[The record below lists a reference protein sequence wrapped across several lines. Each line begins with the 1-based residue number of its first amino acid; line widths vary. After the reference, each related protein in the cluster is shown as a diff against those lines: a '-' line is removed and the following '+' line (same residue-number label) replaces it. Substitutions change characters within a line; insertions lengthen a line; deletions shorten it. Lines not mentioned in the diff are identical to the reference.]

1 MKLKLDENLGLRWAA
16 RLRDAG
22 HDVDTVHDEGLRGAD
37 DRTVLGAAV
46 EAGCV
51 LVTLDLDF
59 SNPLRFPPAVTAG
72 IAVLRVSDRPG
83 LDEIDAVVQRLTA
96 ALAAG
101 ELTGHLWVVDAGRA
115 RQYQPP
121 GA

>member
-1 MKLKLDENLGLRWAA
+1 VRLKLDENLGLRWVAQ
-16 RLRDAG
+16 LRDAG

-37 DRTVLGAAV
+37 DLNVLDAAV
-46 EAGCV
+46 EAGRA

-83 LDEIDAVVQRLTA
+83 RDEIDAVVQRLTEG
-96 ALAAG
+96 LAAG
-101 ELTGHLWVVDAGRA
+101 ELGRHLWVVNVSRV

-121 GA
+121 DA

>member
-1 MKLKLDENLGLRWAA
+1 VRLKLDENLGLRWVAH
-16 RLRDAG
+16 LRNAG
-22 HDVDTVHDEGLRGAD
+22 HDVDTVHDENLRGAG
-37 DRTVLGAAV
+37 DRTVLNAPV
-46 EAGCV
+46 EAGRA

-83 LDEIDAVVQRLTA
+83 LEEIDAVVQRLTA
-96 ALAAG
+96 ALAARD
-101 ELTGHLWVVDAGRA
+101 LAGHLWVIDVSRV

-121 GA
+121 DA

>member
-1 MKLKLDENLGLRWAA
+1 MRLKLDENLGLRWVSL
-16 RLRDAG
+16 LRAVG

-37 DRTVLGAAV
+37 DQAVLDGAVGANR
-46 EAGCV
+46 A

-59 SNPLRFPPAVTAG
+59 SNPMHFPPAETAG

-83 LDEIDAVVQRLTA
+83 RDEIDAVVERLTE
-96 ALAAG
+96 ALASA
-101 ELTGHLWVVDAGRA
+101 ELAGHLWVIDASRV

-121 GA
+121 DS

>member
-1 MKLKLDENLGLRWAA
+1 VKLKLDENLGLRWVAH
-16 RLRDAG
+16 LRDAG
-22 HDVDTVHDEGLRGAD
+22 HDVDTVHDENLLGAD

-46 EAGCV
+46 EAGRA

-83 LDEIDAVVQRLTA
+83 LDEIDAVVQRLTE

-101 ELTGHLWVVDAGRA
+101 EVNGHLWVIDASRV

-121 GA
+121 DA

>member
-72 IAVLRVSDRPG
+72 TTASISSRPG
-83 LDEIDAVVQRLTA
+83 RSLTRRTAMQRLTA